1 MTDTEQKKLNGFL
14 SKTLKMEAEDM
25 ASLYNEAGELV
36 SLTAAEKADTARVAK
51 LKDDNDSQYKR
62 GQKEVASKLE
72 AKLKDKYEIE
82 SELTGVELIDH
93 ILSEEVKKVKGNGE
107 DISAHPEYVKL
118 KLENDKALKAKDK
131 EWQKKIDEV
140 EVTHSKQL
148 IFSKIK
154 DRAFAELDNLK
165 PILPEDSRKAQKWRE
180 KFIEEFKNFEYQE
193 QDGKFIIIKDGKP
206 LQDSHGYTKSFEDH
220 VKETASDFFEFQ
232 TAEARSSAGNKQAEG
247 TNGKV
252 VVKDKDDYTEK
263 TRLAKTPQER
273 IELLNAYEQ
282 LTKTK

>member
-1 MTDTEQKKLNGFL
+1 MNDVEIKKLNGFL

-36 SLTAAEKADTARVAK
+36 SLTAAEKADTSRVAK
-51 LKDDNDSQYKR
+51 LKEDNDSQYKR

-72 AKLKDKYEIE
+72 AKLKDKYDIE

-107 DISAHPEYVKL
+107 DITAHPEFVKF
-118 KLENDKALKAKDK
+118 KLETDKVLKAKDK
-131 EWQKKIDEV
+131 EWQKKMDEQ
-140 EVTHSKQL
+140 EVAHTKQL
-148 IFSKIK
+148 VFSKVK
-154 DRAFAELDNLK
+154 DRAFAELDNLR

-232 TAEARSSAGNKQAEG
+232 TAEQRSSAGNKQAEG
-247 TNGKV
+247 KSGEV
-252 VVKDKDDYTEK
+252 VVKDENDYVEK
-263 TRLAKTPQER
+263 TRAAKTPQER
-273 IELLNAYEQ
+273 IELLNAYQ
-282 LTKTK
+282 KIKK